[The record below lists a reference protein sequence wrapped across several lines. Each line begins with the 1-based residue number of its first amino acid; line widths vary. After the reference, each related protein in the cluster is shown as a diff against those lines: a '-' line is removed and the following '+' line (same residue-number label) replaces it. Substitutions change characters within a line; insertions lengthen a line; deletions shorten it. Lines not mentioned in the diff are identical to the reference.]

1 MRPNK
6 SLQLVSLYDLTILLL
21 YLKHLNFLLKVLQ
34 LFENVAIRHMK
45 YSNDYNKKLDTELH
59 KISFIKSILNYVI
72 ENIKYLKSI

>member
-1 MRPNK
+1 M
-6 SLQLVSLYDLTILLL
+6 
-21 YLKHLNFLLKVLQ
+21 YLNHLKFLSKVLQ

-72 ENIKYLKSI
+72 QNIEYLNSI